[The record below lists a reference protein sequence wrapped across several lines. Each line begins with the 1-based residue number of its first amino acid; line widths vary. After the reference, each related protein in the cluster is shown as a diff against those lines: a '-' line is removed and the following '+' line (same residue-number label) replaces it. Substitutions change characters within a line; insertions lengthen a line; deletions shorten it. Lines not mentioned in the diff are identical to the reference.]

1 MIESSGLDYTEAI
14 SWKKGY
20 GARTQCGCATNSNF
34 PI

>member
-1 MIESSGLDYTEAI
+1 MIETSGLDYTEAI

-20 GARTQCGCATNSNF
+20 GARTQCGCGTNSNF